1 MNKRIVCQGT
11 PNNILSNTKT
21 EDVARF
27 FELNMLRGKIA
38 NIKKDRIIID
48 VYGQYFTL
56 EDHYGIKNLGRAR
69 MLTYYLDPTI

>member
-1 MNKRIVCQGT
+1 
-11 PNNILSNTKT
+11 
-21 EDVARF
+21 
-27 FELNMLRGKIA
+27 MLRGKIA